1 MHVCHSPTC
10 RKQQQQDP
18 HTVQQNQWSE
28 FHTDA
33 CILISEFLTPPLCV
47 TRLIRLYY
55 EHNLFFWPTRT
66 IKICAFGE
74 LRLLQH
80 HWWGGHAWNSHIIKI
95 NTTTPFQSTS
105 VVLFYELSTRNS
117 LTNDFDP
124 LTSEKWNWFVNT
136 NSKVSWFSHCD
147 LVIRSQFHTVWSRK

>member
-1 MHVCHSPTC
+1 MKCEMNVFSASPLIC
-10 RKQQQQDP
+10 RQRGMQTDKYMRQKEDFIFHEKDRKYARLSLANLPKADP

-105 VVLFYELSTRNS
+105 VVLFYELST
-117 LTNDFDP
+117 
-124 LTSEKWNWFVNT
+124 
-136 NSKVSWFSHCD
+136 
-147 LVIRSQFHTVWSRK
+147 ITV

>member
-1 MHVCHSPTC
+1 MKCEMNVFSASPLIC
-10 RKQQQQDP
+10 RQRGMQTDKYMRQKEDFIFHEKDRKYARLSLANLPKAVVDP

-55 EHNLFFWPTRT
+55 EHNLFFWATRT

-105 VVLFYELSTRNS
+105 VVFFMNY
-117 LTNDFDP
+117 P
-124 LTSEKWNWFVNT
+124 PG
-136 NSKVSWFSHCD
+136 
-147 LVIRSQFHTVWSRK
+147 TV